1 MKNESAQH
9 IVATWSMTTASI
21 LIAQISQIIG
31 LVAMV
36 ASLSYT
42 IWRWR
47 RDYLKGKNG
56 GNA

>member
-9 IVATWSMTTASI
+9 VVATWSMTTASI
-21 LIAQISQIIG
+21 LIAQISQIVG

-36 ASLSYT
+36 ASLAYT

-47 RDYLKGKNG
+47 RDYLKDKNSE
-56 GNA
+56 NA

>member
-9 IVATWSMTTASI
+9 IVTTWSMTTASI

-36 ASLSYT
+36 ASLAYT

-47 RDYLKGKNG
+47 RDYLKDKP
-56 GNA
+56 NA

>member
-9 IVATWSMTTASI
+9 IVTTWSMTTASI

-36 ASLSYT
+36 ASLAYT

-47 RDYLKGKNG
+47 RDYLKDKN
-56 GNA
+56 NA

>member
-21 LIAQISQIIG
+21 LIAQISQIVG
-31 LVAMV
+31 LIAMI
-36 ASLSYT
+36 ASLAYT

-47 RDYLKGKNG
+47 RDYLKDKNSE
-56 GNA
+56 NA